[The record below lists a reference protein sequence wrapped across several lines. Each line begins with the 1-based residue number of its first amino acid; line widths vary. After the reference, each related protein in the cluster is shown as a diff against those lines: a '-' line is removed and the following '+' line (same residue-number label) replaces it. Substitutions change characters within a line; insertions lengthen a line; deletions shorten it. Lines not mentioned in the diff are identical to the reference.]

1 MFILTEKVE
10 FIHFFNNNDEMKNIF
25 YIFLI
30 MILSLGINADDQE
43 VEHTHEND
51 YEEGCSNDLDDDMDG
66 DIDGDDE
73 DCAAVLALAE
83 DDGIMGG
90 LASDDVSAYLVWG
103 IGIALINSDFG
114 SSGSG
119 TATTD

>member
-1 MFILTEKVE
+1 
-10 FIHFFNNNDEMKNIF
+10 MKNIF
-25 YIFLI
+25 YVFLI

-51 YEEGCSNDLDDDMDG
+51 YEEGCSNNLDDDMDG

-83 DDGIMGG
+83 DDSIMGG
-90 LASDDVSAYLVWG
+90 LESSDVSAYIVWG
-103 IGIALINSDFG
+103 VGIALINSDFG

-119 TATTD
+119 TAPTD

>member
-1 MFILTEKVE
+1 
-10 FIHFFNNNDEMKNIF
+10 MKNIF
-25 YIFLI
+25 YVFLI
-30 MILSLGINADDQE
+30 MILSLGISADDQE

-73 DCAAVLALAE
+73 DCAAVLALTE
-83 DDGIMGG
+83 DDSIMGG
-90 LASDDVSAYLVWG
+90 LDSSDVSAYLVWG
-103 IGIALINSDFG
+103 VGLALINSDFG